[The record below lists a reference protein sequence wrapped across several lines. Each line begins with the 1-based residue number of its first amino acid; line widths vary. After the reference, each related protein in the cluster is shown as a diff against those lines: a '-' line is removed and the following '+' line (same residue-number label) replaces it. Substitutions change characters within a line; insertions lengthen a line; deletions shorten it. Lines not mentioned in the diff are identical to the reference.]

1 MIWYKVILTNNELF
15 NGLGRELEAD
25 FNYLFT
31 QMNHPEDMRLYCSW
45 LVGDQ
50 HRYYYLQLPDNFGF
64 HLGEVFSK
72 YRTILTTEPQIE
84 NLHLLVGYNKMS
96 EVS

>member
-25 FNYLFT
+25 FNYLFRIL
-31 QMNHPEDMRLYCSW
+31 NHPEDMKLYCSW

-50 HRYYYLQLPDNFGF
+50 HRYYYLQMPENFGF
-64 HLGEVFSK
+64 HLGEVFLK
-72 YRTILTTEPQIE
+72 YRTVLSTEPETDKLQILIGCE
-84 NLHLLVGYNKMS
+84 SMS
-96 EVS
+96 ETS